1 MGNMKTIAVTI
12 DDETLKLLD
21 EQTARGPS
29 RRGRSAMVRVAL
41 RDFAQRERQRV
52 TEEREREI
60 FRKHR
65 KQLACEARQLTK
77 DQARP

>member
-1 MGNMKTIAVTI
+1 MSNMNTITVTI

-21 EQTARGPS
+21 ELTARGPS
-29 RRGRSAMVRVAL
+29 RRARSAMVRAAL
-41 RDFAQRERQRV
+41 RDFAQRERQRL

-65 KQLACEARQLTK
+65 KQLAREARRLTK